1 MEYARICKAG
11 SICMNRIITVN
22 HPLIDHSLT
31 VIRRKETTTEEF
43 RRQVVA
49 KNN

>member
-1 MEYARICKAG
+1 
-11 SICMNRIITVN
+11 MNTLTIVS

-43 RRQVVA
+43 RRYPVMIV
-49 KNN
+49 